1 MLEGGL
7 FSPGVF
13 SRWGEIG
20 DKFGELFGG
29 NAGGRQRGNFQG
41 AGDCPK
47 VNGDRI
53 ANTKV
58 SAGFGGDF
66 AHENLAEATCLH
78 REGTSLEN
86 AYAPEPFI
94 DA

>member
-13 SRWGEIG
+13 SWWGEVG

-29 NAGGRQRGNFQG
+29 NAGGRQRGHFQG
-41 AGDCPK
+41 ARDCPE

-53 ANTKV
+53 ADTKV
-58 SAGFGGDF
+58 SAGFGDEL

-86 AYAPEPFI
+86 PDAPEPFI